1 LRGCERRVGREAEK
15 GKRGSGRVEE
25 GLKVK
30 RRQIDRE
37 KDEARER

>member
-1 LRGCERRVGREAEK
+1 MRGCERRVGREAEK

-30 RRQIDRE
+30 RQIDRE